1 MTFSNFNNT
10 ETKNVSTKSEEI
22 NAEINLEKKIASS
35 SVDINDE
42 ILEFKNVSFGYNIDQ
57 LIIKNNNIRLLA
69 GKTYALVGP
78 TGGGK
83 TTTAGLMVRLFD
95 PIEGIVEFKNKDI
108 RTYIPSELSE
118 EIGFILQEP
127 FLFTGTIGENLI
139 YGNHE
144 LEEKGVEALKDIL
157 TELKLDDVLTRFP
170 DGLETIV
177 NNNSENISLGQK
189 QLVAFTRILLRK
201 PKLLI
206 MDEATAN
213 IDTVTELWLNK
224 IIDRLPKSTTK
235 VIIAHRLNTIK
246 DADQIL
252 FINGG
257 KITPAMDFDEALNL
271 IESVKR
277 KS

>member
-1 MTFSNFNNT
+1 MNTNLNKNGTSNKPDLN
-10 ETKNVSTKSEEI
+10 
-22 NAEINLEKKIASS
+22 KK
-35 SVDINDE
+35 
-42 ILEFKNVSFGYNIDQ
+42 ILEFKQVSFGYNPEQ
-57 LIIKNNNIRLLA
+57 LIIKQISLNLMA

-95 PIEGIVEFKNKDI
+95 PTEGIIEFKNKDI
-108 RTYIPSELSE
+108 RSYTPNQLTSQ
-118 EIGFILQEP
+118 IGYILQEP

-139 YGNHE
+139 YGSQE
-144 LEEKGVEALKDIL
+144 LEEANNDKEEDAMLKLKDKL
-157 TELKLDDVLTRFP
+157 TELDLNEVLTRFP
-170 DGLETIV
+170 DGLDTVV

-201 PKLLI
+201 PSLLI

-224 IIDRLPKSTTK
+224 IIERLPASTTK

-246 DADQIL
+246 NADQIL
-252 FINGG
+252 FINNG
-257 KITPAMDFDEALNL
+257 KITPAINFDEALKL
-271 IESVKR
+271 IESGKR
-277 KS
+277 NS